1 MKLNLQNRTTLY
13 TVKQRSDSNFGTVQS
28 ACDFLSQTL
37 SKCVFKKQES
47 IPPHARGSNRARTEK
62 LTDHLIQECIFH
74 RCYLYSRIFHSCI
87 FHPCDLD
94 AGPTGPP
101 GKCLGITS
109 INSNVG
115 GGALGPRSRHQ
126 PGWSVRERGDVGRHV
141 PAGTCAIERRVERVK
156 RLEHVERRRVW
167 VEHLPEERRTA
178 ALVRQD
184 DHRLGLAVHERPKR
198 YLAIRA
204 LTTKP
209 ADVMALCHTWQCDNY
224 NLK

>member
-47 IPPHARGSNRARTEK
+47 IPPHARGSSRARTEK

-101 GKCLGITS
+101 GKCQAARRPSPHLGITY
-109 INSNVG
+109 INSDVG
-115 GGALGPRSRHQ
+115 GGRLDHEVDTNRVDPFANEVMSDGTFQ
-126 PGWSVRERGDVGRHV
+126 PGLV
-141 PAGTCAIERRVERVK
+141 P
-156 RLEHVERRRVW
+156 
-167 VEHLPEERRTA
+167 
-178 ALVRQD
+178 
-184 DHRLGLAVHERPKR
+184 
-198 YLAIRA
+198 
-204 LTTKP
+204 
-209 ADVMALCHTWQCDNY
+209 
-224 NLK
+224 